1 MALALALSLASG
13 GREIA
18 SPAPSVAKSLC
29 PALTSLGENFLAS
42 GAKPRVS
49 ATMAPRSKA
58 AGWAPEFSDSGR
70 SSSNSDTRED
80 ADPALGGG
88 HQNFHRNFRSNA
100 AGWAPAF
107 PESGRSSRSSDT
119 REDAEPAAESTVRMY
134 CGTVSECA
142 PLSAW
147 WSTMH
152 TTRAPSL
159 LAIELSNWLW
169 SVSTS
174 SNASC
179 AAAPTALPEDPPSAS
194 RHWPITASESSSQK
208 RSSGGAPSPS
218 SSNAQCLKS
227 AAASWRNRNSARG
240 NGITGTTKDPEDAAC
255 AAAWRQKATTMDE
268 TIVSRSPAML
278 PTTSVGRAWGAS

>member
-70 SSSNSDTRED
+70 SSSN
-80 ADPALGGG
+80 
-88 HQNFHRNFRSNA
+88 
-100 AGWAPAF
+100 
-107 PESGRSSRSSDT
+107 SDT